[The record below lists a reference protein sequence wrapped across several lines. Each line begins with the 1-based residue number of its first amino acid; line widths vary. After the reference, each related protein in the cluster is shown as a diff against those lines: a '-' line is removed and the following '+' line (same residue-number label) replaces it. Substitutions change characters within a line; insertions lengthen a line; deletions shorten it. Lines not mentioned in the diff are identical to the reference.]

1 MADKRVEDAA
11 QAAGE
16 VKNSSPEV
24 YFWSMYQKN
33 PTCTEIKNAQNPS
46 VISSKGAI
54 GKQFNPDGNIGQVG
68 EKIGGPFS
76 KDGAIGSQFDA
87 SKDGIAG
94 QVEKAVDGP
103 ARPASNAKNVKVNKE
118 PSIGAQR

>member
-1 MADKRVEDAA
+1 MLRSIARNTVRKNVVSTQSLAAFQIRTMAGAKNRVEDAA

-16 VKNSSPEV
+16 AKKTSP
-24 YFWSMYQKN
+24 K
-33 PTCTEIKNAQNPS
+33 NPS
-46 VISSKGAI
+46 VISSEGAV

-68 EKIGGPFS
+68 EKIGGAFS

-94 QVEKAVDGP
+94 NVEKAVDGP
-103 ARPASNAKNVKVNKE
+103 ARPATEKK
-118 PSIGAQR
+118 